1 MAFIDELNEL
11 FDATTD
17 DEPPSPAAAARNVSH
32 ETVPL
37 PQIWGPGRCVGER
50 SEDRASRW
58 PARALAP
65 PRS

>member
-37 PQIWGPGRCVGER
+37 PQIWG
-50 SEDRASRW
+50 SEDRAGRW